1 MGLLDSLVGMLGGE
15 KAGEA
20 ASGALVQHI
29 SELLSSNASGGGLSG
44 LVQSFERAGLGN
56 IIGSWIGRGQNLP
69 ISPEQLQQV
78 LGAGKIS
85 QIAKSLGLQ
94 NDQVAAQL
102 SQLLPHVI
110 DRLTPNGQVPAGG
123 VGTADILG
131 SLSAILGKGAP
142 PSSS

>member
-56 IIGSWIGRGQNLP
+56 VIGSWISRGQNLP

-78 LGAGKIS
+78 LGAGRIS

-102 SQLLPHVI
+102 SQLLPHVV
-110 DRLTPNGQVPAGG
+110 DRLTPNGQIPSGG
-123 VGTADILG
+123 IEGK
-131 SLSAILGKGAP
+131 AIAEAFSGFLGKIAP
-142 PSSS
+142 PKSS

>member
-15 KAGEA
+15 KAGDA
-20 ASGALVQHI
+20 GSGALVQHI
-29 SELLSSNASGGGLSG
+29 SELLSSNAPGGGLSG

-56 IIGSWIGRGQNLP
+56 IVGSWISRGQNLP

-78 LGAGKIS
+78 LGAGRIS

-94 NDQVAAQL
+94 NDQVATQL
-102 SQLLPHVI
+102 SQLLPHVV

-123 VGTADILG
+123 VGAEDIVG
-131 SLSAILGKGAP
+131 ALSAILGKAAP